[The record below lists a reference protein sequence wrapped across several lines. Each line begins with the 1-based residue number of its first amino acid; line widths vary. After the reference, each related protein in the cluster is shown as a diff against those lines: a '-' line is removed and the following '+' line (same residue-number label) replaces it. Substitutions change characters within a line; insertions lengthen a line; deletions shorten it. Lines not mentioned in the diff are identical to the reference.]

1 MERRFDGEIKEVKA
15 SLTKMSYLAM
25 EQIRKSLRAFEKKDF
40 ALAKEVID
48 GDREVDALNK
58 SIEDKALRILL
69 LDAPVAKD
77 FRNVSASLKMITDLE
92 RIGDYAVDIAEE
104 VLTFPNEPYLRLSPS
119 LPEIGEEVIEMVNK
133 AIRCYVN
140 EDPEEAKTLDR
151 DDDQVDKDYYQ
162 IKKELIRLIR
172 EKEENSE
179 QAILF
184 MMIAKYLERIGDHAV
199 NLGEWV
205 DYVSTGEL
213 PPR

>member
-77 FRNVSASLKMITDLE
+77 FRKVSASLKMITD
-92 RIGDYAVDIAEE
+92 
-104 VLTFPNEPYLRLSPS
+104 
-119 LPEIGEEVIEMVNK
+119 
-133 AIRCYVN
+133 
-140 EDPEEAKTLDR
+140 
-151 DDDQVDKDYYQ
+151 
-162 IKKELIRLIR
+162 
-172 EKEENSE
+172 
-179 QAILF
+179 
-184 MMIAKYLERIGDHAV
+184 
-199 NLGEWV
+199 
-205 DYVSTGEL
+205 
-213 PPR
+213 

>member
-77 FRNVSASLKMITDLE
+77 LRNVSASLKMITD
-92 RIGDYAVDIAEE
+92 
-104 VLTFPNEPYLRLSPS
+104 
-119 LPEIGEEVIEMVNK
+119 
-133 AIRCYVN
+133 
-140 EDPEEAKTLDR
+140 
-151 DDDQVDKDYYQ
+151 
-162 IKKELIRLIR
+162 
-172 EKEENSE
+172 
-179 QAILF
+179 
-184 MMIAKYLERIGDHAV
+184 
-199 NLGEWV
+199 
-205 DYVSTGEL
+205 
-213 PPR
+213 